1 MAHPTDPG
9 KAKRRPVIP
18 RGTTPFGRIVE
29 HVSWLASGKGVA
41 AILSL
46 IYLAIAT
53 RTLGPADFGRFILI
67 TGAATAI
74 SQIVAFNVWQVI
86 VKHGQAYILPRDPA
100 GMGRLLALC
109 ALTDLGAAVLGC
121 GVSAIVCFW
130 FDDAMGLPRELSL
143 QAFAFAAVTMLT
155 IRSTPIGILRLLAK
169 FDAAAISET
178 MLPLFR
184 FIGAL
189 IVLVTKPSIP
199 AFLLA
204 WGVAEVACAASYW
217 IYARRAVRAE
227 FGALHYSGFWRR
239 RSEVSGLGRFMLI
252 TNFTYTLASLAVQ
265 MPVLLVGAAVG
276 PVGAGFYRLG
286 HQLGQS
292 LSKIANLFSRTLYSE
307 LAHVHVHHDRAE
319 LRKLFRRISLITLG
333 AAGLCAV
340 VVVLAGKPI
349 LLAMSGPEFAGAYPL
364 VVLLGLAA
372 AISFAGVGFEPL
384 LLATDAAGSSLTFR
398 FVTVTVLFGAM
409 ALMLPTMGAI
419 GAAWAVLISAIVNFL
434 LMGAATWRKLRG

>member
-1 MAHPTDPG
+1 MAPPTNPG
-9 KAKRRPVIP
+9 KTKRKPVIP

-41 AILSL
+41 AVLSL

-100 GMGRLLALC
+100 GMGRLVALC
-109 ALTDLGAAVLGC
+109 ALTDFGAAVAGC
-121 GVSAIVCFW
+121 VVSAIVCFL
-130 FDDAMGLPRELSL
+130 FDDEMGLPGPLSM

-189 IVLVTKPSIP
+189 VVLVTQPSIP

-204 WGVAEVACAASYW
+204 WGAAEIACAVSYW
-217 IYARRAVRAE
+217 IYARRAIREE
-227 FGALHYSGFWRR
+227 FGKLDYSGFWQQRR
-239 RSEVSGLGRFMLI
+239 EISGLGGFMLI

-265 MPVLLVGAAVG
+265 MPVLFVGAMVG

-292 LSKIANLFSRTLYSE
+292 FSKVANLFSRTLYSE
-307 LAHVHVHHDRAE
+307 LAHVHVHHGRAE
-319 LRKLFRRISLITLG
+319 LRKLFRKTSMITVGVAAACAALI
-333 AAGLCAV
+333 
-340 VVVLAGKPI
+340 VLAGKPI
-349 LLAMSGPEFAGAYPL
+349 LLAMSGPEYADAFPL

-372 AISFAGVGFEPL
+372 AINLAGVGFEPL

-398 FVTVTVLFGAM
+398 FVTVVVLFGAM
-409 ALMLPTMGAI
+409 ALLLPTMGAI
-419 GAAWAVLISAIVNFL
+419 GAAWAVLISAVVNFL